1 MRAKLI
7 SGGLLALVLAACS
20 GGEQGPGEEPSPE
33 TTATP
38 DQSELWDTNL
48 TFGFAASDEATGLER
63 GQQVYDQW
71 CAICHADGVGMAGT
85 DSLKRTYM
93 MAGITDMSPILTER
107 TDLTPEYVELVVRQG
122 VKSMPYFRTTEVS
135 DEDLAL
141 IGAYLA
147 QNNPDYQEE

>member
-1 MRAKLI
+1 MKVKLFCG
-7 SGGLLALVLAACS
+7 SFLALALAACGGAPSSDVAASNESPSISDS
-20 GGEQGPGEEPSPE
+20 G
-33 TTATP
+33 
-38 DQSELWDTNL
+38 ELWDTSL
-48 TFGFAASDEATGLER
+48 TFGFSASEDATGLER

-107 TDLTPEYVELVVRQG
+107 TDLTPEYIELVVRQG
-122 VKSMPYFRTTEVS
+122 IKSMPYFRKTEVS